1 VLANPRARVRL
12 AVLAATGFLLLCSTG
27 TLTTVT
33 PASAAT
39 THSASLGAHGTS
51 IWTVGR
57 SVYVNLKAMTPG
69 TWKQELWSNTC
80 ASPIARLAVLPSLV
94 VPTTRTLQKT
104 TKATVVPATRLGVS
118 LRLVHGSS
126 IVCGVFITSPR
137 ARYEGDCDVCF
148 IGGEGPLAPAWD
160 PAINGSTYRPGDR
173 REIVYLDENYQV
185 PAGTTATFANKII
198 IVKPVQR
205 KNIRVFGTLTITNS
219 LMLWR
224 QTEPDQTRLD
234 IEKGGT
240 LIIKD
245 SYSFSGNPYIV
256 NWEYHDGS
264 TVTFDH
270 FIGNPWTSINGSVNY
285 SAINYSTV
293 RISLFGDTHDPH
305 VHISQA
311 HEVWFEIFPPEGT
324 FTFTLPAKRQ
334 WTDWTISDLW
344 LNTTVEVHDSYIYQR
359 DISLYPNTHVT
370 VQNTPSG
377 FGFGWVIRKYSPGY
391 VDCELRNVGEPGVGS
406 EQHGGGKY
414 YADMTWDL
422 PCDNSSLTVKNARL
436 DETWGRIWGFVHLKL
451 SHSNGADLGIIGDP
465 GNTYGPISTLE
476 IYDSTIKEIYDNG
489 GGRVYVENSKIS
501 NYIDVRDPNSVV
513 YGYGVTGP
521 YQVLKTNDGAYVP
534 LDKPGPPW

>member
-27 TLTTVT
+27 ILTTVT

-104 TKATVVPATRLGVS
+104 TKASVVPATRLGVS

-126 IVCGVFITSPR
+126 TVCGVFITSPR
-137 ARYEGDCDVCF
+137 AKYEGDCQYCVV
-148 IGGEGPLAPAWD
+148 GGEGPLAPIWD
-160 PAINGSTYRPGDR
+160 PATNGSTYRPGDR

-185 PAGTTATFANKII
+185 PAGTTATFDNKII

-205 KNIRVFGTLTITNS
+205 KNIQVFGTLTITNS
-219 LMLWR
+219 LMIWR
-224 QTEPDQTRLD
+224 QTDFDQTRLEV
-234 IEKGGT
+234 EKGGT

-245 SYSFSGNPYIV
+245 SYSFSGNPYWVI
-256 NWEYHDGS
+256 WQYDDGS
-264 TVTFDH
+264 TVKFDH
-270 FIGNPWTSINGSVNY
+270 FIGDPGSGMYGSVNY

-293 RISLFGDTHDPH
+293 KVSLFSDIHDTHIQ
-305 VHISQA
+305 VSNA
-311 HEVWFEIFPPEGT
+311 HHVWFEIFPPEGT
-324 FTFTLPAKRQ
+324 YTFTLPAKRQ
-334 WTDWTISDLW
+334 WTDWTISNIW
-344 LNTTVEVHDSYIYQR
+344 PNTTIDVYDSYVYENA
-359 DISLYPNTHVT
+359 ISLMPNTHVT
-370 VQNTPSG
+370 VQDTPSG
-377 FGFGWVIRKYSPGY
+377 FGFGWIIYKDSPGY
-391 VDCELRNVGEPGVGS
+391 IDCEMRNVGKPGTGLDNG
-406 EQHGGGKY
+406 QY
-414 YADMTWDL
+414 YAAMTWDL

-436 DETWGRIWGFVHLKL
+436 ENTWNRIWGFVHLKIYD
-451 SHSNGADLGIIGDP
+451 SNVADTGITASI
-465 GNTYGPISTLE
+465 GNTYGPISTEE
-476 IYDSTIKEIYDNG
+476 IYNSTIDEIFDGG
-489 GGRVYVENSKIS
+489 GGRVYVEKSRVS
-501 NYIDVRDPNSVV
+501 NVIDVRDPNSVV

-521 YQVLKTNDGAYVP
+521 YKLLASNGGAYVP
-534 LDKPGPPW
+534 LDRPGPPW